1 MFLIWISRCSQK
13 FQLGSKEIVLLSKLT
28 VLMKKSYIQMEL
40 MTLCLT
46 QADDF
51 TTITWK
57 HLKCVIFV
65 SSGICYIF

>member
-13 FQLGSKEIVLLSKLT
+13 FQLGSKENVLLSKLA
-28 VLMKKSYIQMEL
+28 VVMKKSYIQMEL

-51 TTITWK
+51 TTIT
-57 HLKCVIFV
+57 
-65 SSGICYIF
+65 